1 MNVTHLKIG
10 DLFDDPDGIIDHFI
24 VDRND
29 KK

>member
-10 DLFDDPDGIIDHFI
+10 DLFDDPDEIIDHFI